1 MDELKVENFPEKS
14 LESLVS
20 SVEEGSRERS
30 ETEIVKLNM
39 EGGYYPK
46 PDTGFGKK
54 ECLEIDLFDTGCYQ
68 TRPSRKIIHAYSWLC
83 FFSMGVLTGLTA
95 FLIDWVEEV
104 FTDNVW
110 DLCQDLINRDHFVPG
125 WLVYSGFSLM
135 FACTAALISVYIGP
149 GAIGSGV
156 AEIMG
161 YLNGVNYPLCISFRT
176 LMVKIFGVT
185 LAVCAGLRV
194 GKEGPLAHI
203 GACIGVG
210 MLYLPLGFTK
220 YFRNDHD
227 KRELVAGGA
236 AAGVSAAFGSP
247 IGGSLF
253 GFEISSPASFWS
265 FKLMWKIF
273 FASSMATFVLNFLEA
288 LKAGGSVY
296 LINSGLIKFG
306 QQNSS
311 PYNLVNLPIFF
322 VFGYICGILG
332 AAFVFAN
339 GKINELRKRYL
350 TTSGLKVA

>member
-1 MDELKVENFPEKS
+1 MKRNL
-14 LESLVS
+14 
-20 SVEEGSRERS
+20 SVGRYPREDS
-30 ETEIVKLNM
+30 
-39 EGGYYPK
+39 
-46 PDTGFGKK
+46 GFGKK

-68 TRPSRKIIHAYSWLC
+68 SRPTRNLIHAYSWLC
-83 FFSMGVLTGLTA
+83 FFLMGVLTGITA

-110 DLCQDLINRDHFVPG
+110 DLSQSLINDNFLVPG
-125 WLVYSGFSLM
+125 WLVYSGFSVL
-135 FACTAALISVYIGP
+135 FAGTAAMISVFIGP

-220 YFRNDHD
+220 YFRNDND

-253 GFEISSPASFWS
+253 GFEISSPASFWT
-265 FKLMWKIF
+265 FTLMWKIF

-288 LKAGGSVY
+288 AKQGGDVY

-306 QQNSS
+306 QQDTN
-311 PYNLVNLPIFF
+311 PYNLINIPIFF
-322 VFGYICGILG
+322 VFGYTCGVLG
-332 AAFVFAN
+332 AVFVYVN
-339 GKINELRKRYL
+339 GKISKIRKAYL
-350 TTSGLKVA
+350 TTSALKVAETCFIALLTSTIVYYLPLINQDDCRPK